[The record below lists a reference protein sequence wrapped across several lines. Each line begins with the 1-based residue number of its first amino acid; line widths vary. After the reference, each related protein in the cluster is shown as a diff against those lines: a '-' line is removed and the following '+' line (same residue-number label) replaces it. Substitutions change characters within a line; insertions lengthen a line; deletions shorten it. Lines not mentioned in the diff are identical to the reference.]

1 MKITIDQPK
10 DKRNQAKVWGTLES
24 IYTASSLCIPEII
37 NTLKEGLPIFKK
49 MKKLFDRYPKEVNH
63 FQEEIKEVK
72 SFLFTLSGELTYAT
86 MNNCPASSFVLEEVH
101 SLIELI
107 NYQEDV
113 VSQHVKIETINTTL
127 KSGGV
132 IKKK

>member
-1 MKITIDQPK
+1 
-10 DKRNQAKVWGTLES
+10 
-24 IYTASSLCIPEII
+24 
-37 NTLKEGLPIFKK
+37 
-49 MKKLFDRYPKEVNH
+49 
-63 FQEEIKEVK
+63 
-72 SFLFTLSGELTYAT
+72 